1 MENKI
6 EIGGA
11 SHPLI
16 FNMRAIESIMSELNM
31 ADFSELGD
39 SLNSQNIAKSLAFAR
54 CCAYYGIKS
63 GYRKAGEKFPFVDID
78 DFADA
83 IDSFAE
89 VEPAIVAFTKA
100 IEDFFKPKKGSEDL
114 SGK

>member
-6 EIGGA
+6 EIGGVI
-11 SHPLI
+11 HPLI
-16 FNMRAIESIMSELNM
+16 FNMRAIESIMHDLDM
-31 ADFSELGD
+31 ADFSQLGD

-63 GYRKAGEKFPFVDID
+63 GYRKSGEKFPFVDID

-83 IDSFAE
+83 IESFAE
-89 VEPAIVAFTKA
+89 VEPAIIAFTKA
-100 IEDFFKPKKGSEDL
+100 IEDFFKPMKGDESL
-114 SGK
+114 GK